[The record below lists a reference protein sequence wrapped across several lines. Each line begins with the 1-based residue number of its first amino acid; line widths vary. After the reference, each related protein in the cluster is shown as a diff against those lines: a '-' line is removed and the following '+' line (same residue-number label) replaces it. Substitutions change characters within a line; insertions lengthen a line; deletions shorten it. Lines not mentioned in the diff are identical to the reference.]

1 MSTYDPF
8 GRRLFDTILLIR
20 HFEEQG
26 RYEWVRFGEVT
37 FRGIMIEM
45 VLQDRYE
52 DNWGDDDETT

>member
-8 GRRLFDTILLIR
+8 GSKLFDTILLIR

-26 RYEWVRFGEVT
+26 SDEWVRFGELT
-37 FRGIMIEM
+37 FRGIIFEM

-52 DNWGDDDETT
+52 DNWCDDDETT